1 MHKTTK
7 VGTFMKFA
15 SHCCFLLAMLPTVL
29 FAQEEDLFY
38 EASSYELLKSV
49 EVKVN
54 HLSTDNLQNVFA
66 ITRNGEV
73 IKYNSSGKELGR
85 YNEFSLGMPSH
96 LDATN
101 PFQILL
107 FYPDFMTVV
116 TLNST
121 LNKIAA
127 YELFDLDLNY
137 VNDLCFSNDGNIWL
151 YDATTFQVK
160 KVDRNSRVLLTS
172 QNLTFEFEDALNP
185 NFLVQRENILFVN
198 DPEQGILFFDIYG
211 QYDQR
216 LPIKELTD
224 FQVLDNR
231 LLFFEEDKLV
241 AMDLLSKFVEEIKL
255 PSGVGPEDMVRL
267 EKSRLFVA
275 KEKTLDFYSY

>member
-1 MHKTTK
+1 MHKSIIK
-7 VGTFMKFA
+7 LA
-15 SHCCFLLAMLPTVL
+15 SFCCLLFAMLPAL
-29 FAQEEDLFY
+29 LIAQEEVDQY
-38 EASSYELLKSV
+38 PKSSYKLLQS
-49 EVKVN
+49 VKVKVH

-66 ITRNGEV
+66 ITKSGEV

-137 VNDLCFSNDGNIWL
+137 VNALSFSNDGNIWL

-185 NFLVQRENILFVN
+185 NILVQRENSLFMN
-198 DPEQGILFFDIYG
+198 DPEQGILFFDLYG
-211 QYDQR
+211 QYDRR
-216 LPIKELTD
+216 LPITGLTD

-241 AMDLLSKFVEEIKL
+241 AMDLISKFVERIDL
-255 PSGVGPEDMVRL
+255 PSDVGPEDLVRL